1 MLKGGFKTCAWC
13 FNKMER
19 TNTLATLL
27 WKDMYHL
34 FLKAL
39 DMDVLYFGGH
49 LLKYFIKTTIKH

>member
-1 MLKGGFKTCAWC
+1 
-13 FNKMER
+13 MER
-19 TNTLATLL
+19 TNTQATLL